1 MNSHL
6 THAPDRSTA
15 SGNLVHLTTGQAVPL
30 GRFGGELAVVA
41 GSVWLTRDGDP
52 ADHVIE
58 RGERIRVS
66 AADQAVIEALHPA
79 ATATVRWQ
87 PHRQRFSALRFS
99 AVLWAAPLRALA
111 ALARRA
117 ATGFEALARSAAAS
131 AWRAQGCIAGG
142 DSIAS
147 SGALK

>member
-6 THAPDRSTA
+6 THAPDRSAA

-66 AADQAVIEALHPA
+66 AADHAVIEALHP
-79 ATATVRWQ
+79 
-87 PHRQRFSALRFS
+87 
-99 AVLWAAPLRALA
+99 
-111 ALARRA
+111 A